1 MNALLFNGG
10 VVAGLIGLLLMSVAV
25 AARLAGHFVF
35 SGFATGTMML
45 AGIGA
50 ISAGCFLLLWAVADQ
65 ARKQR

>member
-10 VVAGLIGLLLMSVAV
+10 VVAGLIGMLLMAVAV
-25 AARLAGHFVF
+25 AGRLAGHFTMG
-35 SGFATGTMML
+35 GFATGTMML

-65 ARKQR
+65 LRKQR